1 MDEIAKAYTLLSSI
15 KANAP
20 KNFAVDQSWVNDFH
34 SALDQVEKA
43 TGLSLQEFRIP
54 HAELHRETSGGNYL
68 TGETHYSGRTVI
80 ERARFMLKVDAVLGY
95 FSLQKDRPT
104 KGQIG
109 FTKSA

>member
-20 KNFAVDQSWVNDFH
+20 NNFAVDQSWVDDFH
-34 SALDQVEKA
+34 AALAQVEKA

-54 HAELHRETSGGNYL
+54 DADMHRETAGGNYL
-68 TGETHYSGRTVI
+68 TGETYYSGRTVV
-80 ERARFMLKVDAVLGY
+80 ERSRFMMKVDAVLGY

-109 FTKSA
+109 FSKK